1 MISPKQ
7 PNLAKIIGG
16 KKGYGWLQW
25 KNSNEQIMERYLWI
39 NIRQEAINEYPKHYD
54 TWLVLNYK
62 LATHL
67 DKYSLIG
74 NKLYLKKNSKK
85 IRKEKSCICI
95 AHLHII
101 PTHQLG
107 KYMNAFDDDGKSYCV

>member
-1 MISPKQ
+1 MPR
-7 PNLAKIIGG
+7 LLG
-16 KKGYGWLQW
+16 KKKDMDDYNGRIAMS
-25 KNSNEQIMERYLWI
+25 KIMERYVWI

-62 LATHL
+62 LATQL

-85 IRKEKSCICI
+85 IRKEKSCICV

-101 PTHQLG
+101 PTYQLG
-107 KYMNAFDDDGKSYCV
+107 KYMNASPPLSLFYFF